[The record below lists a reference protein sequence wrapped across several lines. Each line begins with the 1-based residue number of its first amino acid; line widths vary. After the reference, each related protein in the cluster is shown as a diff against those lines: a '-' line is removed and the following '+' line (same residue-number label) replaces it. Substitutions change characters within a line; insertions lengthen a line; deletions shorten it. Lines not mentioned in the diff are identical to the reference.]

1 MRIKGLLFALATLL
15 ALQIVIVLGISQ
27 QVELP
32 AIDKV
37 VINEIVHE
45 QGLQAALEAIERT
58 PKSLEHGQRIMTISL
73 IISVV
78 LESLLIG
85 GYLIYLK
92 KTILKPFCSL
102 KGFAARVASG
112 DLDIPL
118 PMDKHNAFG
127 AFTESFD
134 LMRDTLKTARKQEAN
149 ANRSK
154 KELIAKLSHDIKT
167 PISSILAVTELMQA
181 TNTDDKILGQLS
193 VIQSKADQI
202 DRLVSDLFN
211 ATLEELQQL
220 SVTVTEQSSQAL
232 YSILAAA
239 DFQNKASINN
249 IPPCLLIFD
258 SQRLQ
263 QVFDNIFSNAYKYG
277 NKHIEVKSALLQNH
291 FEIVIC
297 DYGSAVDE
305 NELPLLFEKFFRGR
319 NSEGKSGAG
328 LGLYISRCLL
338 REMGGDIA
346 CQNTKNGFCVSISL
360 KLAGNFAN

>member
-1 MRIKGLLFALATLL
+1 MRIKGLFFALSALL
-15 ALQIVIVLGISQ
+15 AMQIVIVLGISQ
-27 QVELP
+27 QMELP
-32 AIDKV
+32 AIDRV
-37 VINEIVHE
+37 AINEIVHE
-45 QGLQAALEAIERT
+45 QGLEAALEAVEQT
-58 PKSLEHGQRIMTISL
+58 PKNIREAQKIMTISL

-78 LESLLIG
+78 LEALLIG
-85 GYLIYLK
+85 GYLIYLQ
-92 KTILKPFCSL
+92 KTIFNPFRSL

-134 LMRDTLKTARKQEAN
+134 LMRDALKTAREQEAE

-167 PISSILAVTELMQA
+167 PISSISAVTELMQA

-193 VIQSKADQI
+193 VIQGKADQI

-220 SVTVTEQSSQAL
+220 TVTVTEQNSGVL

-239 DFQNKASINN
+239 DFQNKADIDD
-249 IPPCLLIFD
+249 IPPCLLMLD
-258 SQRLQ
+258 PQRLQ

-277 NKHIEVKSALLQNH
+277 NEQIEVRSVLHQNR
-291 FEIVIC
+291 FEIAIY
-297 DYGSAVDE
+297 DYGSGV
-305 NELPLLFEKFFRGR
+305 NEDDLPLLFEKFYRGK
-319 NSEGKSGAG
+319 NAEGKSGAG
-328 LGLYISRCLL
+328 LGLYISRYLL
-338 REMGGDIA
+338 REMGGDIT
-346 CQNTKNGFCVSISL
+346 CKNTEKGFCVSVSL